1 MTIQD
6 TSGGQ
11 NADSATTEA
20 GVALLKEGR
29 LDEAVAC
36 LREALA
42 ATPGNVRALNHL
54 GQALHKQG
62 RRDDAAACFERVLSL
77 RPDHVSACVS
87 LGNVRTDQQ
96 RFTEALACYE
106 RALTLKPDISGI
118 HYNCGLALQAL
129 DRSAEAAAKFRQ
141 AIAANPNYA
150 PAHNSLGTALRN
162 SDKLEEAL
170 VAYRRALAM
179 QPDFA
184 DAHCNLAMV
193 WQKQGK
199 LQEAVTSYEQ
209 ALSLLPD
216 SAYAHGLLAVALKDQ
231 GHLDEAMRHFARALE
246 LDPWLTETHNSLLF
260 SMNYV
265 SDLQPEAAHAAHAEF
280 GNRHEAPHRE
290 AAALPH
296 ANIPDTERRLRIGYV
311 SGDFRYHSVASFLE
325 PVLAQHDRAR
335 FEVYCYSCSSAA
347 DDMTRRLQGYADH
360 WRNIAGMSDEEA
372 AQCIRE
378 DRIDILIDLAGH
390 TANNRLL
397 TFARKPAPVQVAYL
411 GYPNTTGLTTM
422 DYRLTDAQ
430 ADPEGCTEHLFTER
444 LIRLP
449 RVFLCYRPSEGA
461 PPLVAPP
468 VVETGR
474 ITFGSFNAL
483 SKITPE
489 VVACWSRILRALPK
503 ARLILKNSSL
513 RDEATCRRYLDLF
526 SREGI
531 APGRLDLLSWTASAS
546 EHLVLYWRVDIAL
559 DPFPYNGTTT
569 TCEALWMGVPVI
581 TLAGRT
587 HAGRVGVSLLNSV
600 GLDDLVADS
609 PDRYVELAVQLAR
622 QPERLTS
629 LRREL
634 RECMAASPLCDAPVF
649 ARDLEA
655 AYRTM
660 WQQWC
665 TQQSTT
671 GGGSP

>member
-1 MTIQD
+1 MMSQD
-6 TSGGQ
+6 TLSGQ
-11 NADSATTEA
+11 NADGAATEA

-36 LREALA
+36 LREVLA
-42 ATPGNVRALNHL
+42 AAPDNVRALNHL
-54 GQALHKQG
+54 GQALHRQG

-77 RPDHVSACVS
+77 RPDHVAACVS

-118 HYNCGLALQAL
+118 HYNCGLTLQAL
-129 DRSAEAAAKFRQ
+129 DRSAEAAARFQQ

-150 PAHNSLGTALRN
+150 PAHNSLGNALRN
-162 SDKLEEAL
+162 SGRLEDAL
-170 VAYRRALAM
+170 CAYRRALAL

-184 DAHCNLAMV
+184 DVHCNLATV
-193 WQKQGK
+193 WERQGK
-199 LQEAVTSYEQ
+199 LHEAVTSYEK
-209 ALSLLPD
+209 ALALQPD
-216 SAYAHGLLAVALKDQ
+216 SAYAHGGLAVVLKDQ
-231 GHLDEAMRHFARALE
+231 GRLDEALRHFARALE
-246 LDPWLTETHNSLLF
+246 LDPWLAETRNSLLF

-265 SDLQPEAAHAAHAEF
+265 SGLQPEAVYAAHVEF
-280 GNRHEAPHRE
+280 GSRHEAPLRE
-290 AAALPH
+290 AASLPH

-335 FEVYCYSCSSAA
+335 FEVYCYSCSSSA
-347 DDMTRRLQGYADH
+347 DEMTRRLQGHADC

-372 AQCIRE
+372 AQRIRD
-378 DRIDILIDLAGH
+378 DRIDILVDLAGH

-422 DYRLTDAQ
+422 DYRLTDAH
-430 ADPEGCTEHLFTER
+430 ADPVGCSEHLFTER
-444 LIRLP
+444 LVRLP
-449 RVFLCYRPSEGA
+449 RVFLCYCPTEGA
-461 PPLVAPP
+461 PPLVPPP
-468 VVETGR
+468 VVKTGQ

-483 SKITPE
+483 PKITPE
-489 VVACWSRILRALPK
+489 VVACWSRIFRALPK
-503 ARLILKNSSL
+503 ARLILKNDSL
-513 RDEATCRRYLDLF
+513 RDETARRRYLDLF

-531 APGRLDLLSWTASAS
+531 APERLELLGWTASAS
-546 EHLVLYWRVDIAL
+546 GHLALYWRVDIAL

-569 TCEALWMGVPVI
+569 TCEALWMGAPVI
-581 TLAGRT
+581 ALAGRT

-609 PDRYVELAVQLAR
+609 PERYVELAVQLAQ
-622 QPERLTS
+622 QPDRLAS

-634 RECMAASPLCDAPVF
+634 RERMAASPLCDAPAHIRAFETV
-649 ARDLEA
+649 
-655 AYRTM
+655 YRTL

-665 TQQSTT
+665 AQQRAT
-671 GGGSP
+671 GGGAP